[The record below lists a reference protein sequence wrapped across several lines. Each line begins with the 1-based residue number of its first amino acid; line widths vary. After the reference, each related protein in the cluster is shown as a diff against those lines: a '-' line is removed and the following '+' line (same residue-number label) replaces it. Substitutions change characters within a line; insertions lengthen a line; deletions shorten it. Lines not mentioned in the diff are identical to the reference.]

1 MVKFCKGKWVGEDM
15 MKKANLLKM
24 VHLAKGLE
32 KFSDKSSKAPLER
45 DEFDSGMI
53 GFGENSPVVTKI

>member
-1 MVKFCKGKWVGEDM
+1 M

-32 KFSDKSSKAPLER
+32 KFSDNSSKAPQER
-45 DEFDSGMI
+45 DEYLTLA
-53 GFGENSPVVTKI
+53 GEGLVRIHQL

>member
-1 MVKFCKGKWVGEDM
+1 M
-15 MKKANLLKM
+15 MKKTNLLKM

-32 KFSDKSSKAPLER
+32 KFSDNSSKAPLER
-45 DEFDSGMI
+45 EFEFDSGRR

>member
-1 MVKFCKGKWVGEDM
+1 M

-32 KFSDKSSKAPLER
+32 KFSDNSSKAPWNENLNLTLA
-45 DEFDSGMI
+45 
-53 GFGENSPVVTKI
+53 GEGLVRIHQL

>member
-1 MVKFCKGKWVGEDM
+1 
-15 MKKANLLKM
+15 M

-45 DEFDSGMI
+45 DEFDCGMRE
-53 GFGENSPVVTKI
+53 FGENSPVVTKI

>member
-1 MVKFCKGKWVGEDM
+1 M
-15 MKKANLLKM
+15 MKKANLVKM

-32 KFSDKSSKAPLER
+32 KFSDKSSNPPPPLER
-45 DEFDSGMI
+45 DEFDSGMR

>member
-1 MVKFCKGKWVGEDM
+1 M
-15 MKKANLLKM
+15 MKKANLVKM

>member
-1 MVKFCKGKWVGEDM
+1 M
-15 MKKANLLKM
+15 MKKTNLLKM

-32 KFSDKSSKAPLER
+32 KFSDNSSKAPLER
-45 DEFDSGMI
+45 DEFDSGRR